1 MRIIVSILLISGI
14 AALQLGCSNS
24 GNSPLE
30 LTTIEA
36 LKAQPGT
43 DVNHIRATA
52 LRQAAMVLGTQAG
65 LAWRAKRVNTFLE
78 EQKRNLD
85 HIFDFSYLILN
96 QNVLPPVLVEG
107 RDTLDLADDFTIRAS
122 DHDYR
127 IVQQPRF
134 ITTPPNWRH
143 YIWMGYVKPEAPNTT
158 MLPKGT
164 NERKIWNKYI
174 QIGWDEGVLQADQI
188 FASNLA
194 RLQRDFE
201 GMILY
206 RKLLAQNMLS
216 KPYVSQA
223 DLGVTGGGDDMRIN
237 DRVLRITA
245 ISQLQPNTKQ
255 WNPVIAK

>member
-1 MRIIVSILLISGI
+1 MRKVILISLLFMV
-14 AALQLGCSNS
+14 ATLQLGCSS
-24 GNSPLE
+24 SKKSPLE

-43 DVNHIRATA
+43 SVNHVRQTA
-52 LRQAAMVLGTQAG
+52 LQQAAMTLGTQAG
-65 LAWRAKRVNTFLE
+65 LAWRSKKLNTFLE
-78 EQKRNLD
+78 LQKRNLD
-85 HIFDFSYLILN
+85 HIFDFSFLILN

-107 RDTLDLADDFTIRAS
+107 RDTLDLTDDFTIRAS
-122 DHDYR
+122 DHDYK

-143 YIWMGYVKPEAPNTT
+143 YIWMGYIKPEAPNVT
-158 MLPKGT
+158 MLPKGAS
-164 NERKIWNKYI
+164 ERKIWNKYI
-174 QIGWDEGVLQADQI
+174 QIGWEEGVIQADQI
-188 FASNLA
+188 FSSNLA
-194 RLQRDFE
+194 RLRRDYE

-245 ISQLQPNTKQ
+245 ISQLQPNTKN
-255 WNPVIAK
+255 WNPVIGK